1 MSLSFDMTEDPS
13 AFLEAVEAFA
23 ARRVVTREEAD
34 TLEGYARERVWW
46 ISGVVQMDVVNDA
59 HASLLKALDEG
70 VSFDD
75 WKKEIGP
82 KLEAAWGRPDGH
94 RLVTVYRNATHF
106 AYAAGRERQMMDPD
120 VLELRPYHEFVAV
133 EDLSECEICAACD
146 GVIRLALDPWWNT
159 HSPLMHHACR
169 CQKVSRRAKTALAT
183 GVTDVPPEVT
193 AGEGFGLRPD
203 TSLPP
208 KPVERV
214 TPPDPVIH
222 RELYLKQMDDA
233 ERRKP
238 KRIPDRLTGTK

>member
-1 MSLSFDMTEDPS
+1 MSLSFDMTEDPG
-13 AFLEAVEAFA
+13 AFLEAVEAFT

-46 ISGVVQMDVVNDA
+46 ISGVAQMDVVNDA
-59 HASLLKALDEG
+59 HASLIKAMEEG

-75 WKKEIGP
+75 WKKDFGP
-82 KLEAAWGRPDGH
+82 KLEEAWGHEDGH

-120 VLELRPYHEFVAV
+120 VLDLRPYHEFVAV
-133 EDLSECEICAACD
+133 EDLAECSICAACD
-146 GVIRLALDPWWNT
+146 GVTLPAGHPWWAT

-169 CQKVSRRAKTALAT
+169 CQKVSRRAKTALT
-183 GVTDVPPEVT
+183 SGVTEVPPEVT
-193 AGEGFGLRPD
+193 AGDGFGLRPD
-203 TSLPP
+203 VSMPP
-208 KPVERV
+208 KPVERA

-222 RELYLKQMDDA
+222 RELYLKQAADA
-233 ERRKP
+233 EKRKS